1 MICILLSTYNGA
13 NFIDEQIDSLTK
25 QVDAQFSIL
34 VRDDGSLDSTPL
46 YLKRWEEKNIIKWYQ
61 GQNVGFVNSFFDL
74 LMKAPEADYY
84 AFCDQDDIWLP
95 DKLKVAVS
103 KIETLN
109 TNLKLYCSNLYIY
122 RNGTIRGKMQNN
134 YPKFNLGRGLV
145 QNIATGCT
153 ILINNEFRSF
163 LIHNMP
169 NKVCAHDLWIYHT
182 ALLFGSVY
190 YDDGAYILYRQHG
203 NNQIGTNSSFFDAL
217 KRKAKSLST
226 LWKQHYRELEA
237 NELLRCYSPYL
248 TSSQI
253 ECLKD
258 VALYRYSINRRMK
271 FLFSRKYVMN
281 NVFDNFFLKLRIILG
296 KV

>member
-13 NFIDEQIDSLTK
+13 DFIDEQIASLTK
-25 QVDAQFSIL
+25 QVDAQFSIF
-34 VRDDGSLDSTPL
+34 VRDDGSSDSTPSR
-46 YLKRWEEKNIIKWYQ
+46 LKRWEEKNIIKWYQ

-74 LMKAPEADYY
+74 LMNAPEADYY

-95 DKLKVAVS
+95 DKLKMAVS

-109 TNLKLYCSNLYIY
+109 SRLKLYCSNLYIY
-122 RNGTIRGKMQNN
+122 RNGTIRGKMRSDCS
-134 YPKFNLGRGLV
+134 KFNLCCGLV
-145 QNIATGCT
+145 QSIATGCT

-190 YDDGAYILYRQHG
+190 YDDDAYILYRQHG
-203 NNQIGTNSSFFDAL
+203 NNLIGANSSFWDTL
-217 KRKAKSLST
+217 KRKVKSLST

-237 NELLRCYSPYL
+237 KELLRCYSPYL

-253 ECLKD
+253 ECLKN
-258 VALYRYSINRRMK
+258 VAFYRHSINRRMK
-271 FLFSRKYVMN
+271 FLFSRKYIMN
-281 NVFDNFFLKLRIILG
+281 NVYDNFFLKLRIILG
-296 KV
+296 RV

>member
-13 NFIDEQIDSLTK
+13 DFIDEQIASLTK
-25 QVDAQFSIL
+25 QVNAQFSIF
-34 VRDDGSLDSTPL
+34 VRDDGSSDSTPSR
-46 YLKRWEEKNIIKWYQ
+46 LKRWEEKNIIKWYQ

-74 LMKAPEADYY
+74 LMNAPEADYY

-95 DKLKVAVS
+95 DKLKMAVS

-109 TNLKLYCSNLYIY
+109 SRLKLYCSNLYIY
-122 RNGTIRGKMQNN
+122 RNGTIRG
-134 YPKFNLGRGLV
+134 
-145 QNIATGCT
+145 
-153 ILINNEFRSF
+153 NNEFRSF

-190 YDDGAYILYRQHG
+190 YDDDAYILYRQHG
-203 NNQIGTNSSFFDAL
+203 NNLIGANSSFWDTL
-217 KRKAKSLST
+217 KRKVKSLST

-237 NELLRCYSPYL
+237 KELLRCYSPYL

-258 VALYRYSINRRMK
+258 VAFYRHSINRRMK
-271 FLFSRKYVMN
+271 FLFSRKYIMN
-281 NVFDNFFLKLRIILG
+281 NVYDNFFLKLRIILG
-296 KV
+296 RV